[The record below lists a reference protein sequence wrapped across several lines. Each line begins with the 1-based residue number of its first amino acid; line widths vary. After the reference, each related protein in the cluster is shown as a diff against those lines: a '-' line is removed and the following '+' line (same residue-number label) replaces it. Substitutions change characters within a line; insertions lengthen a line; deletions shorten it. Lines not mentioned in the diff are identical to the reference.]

1 MANKNTVSILFEADG
16 TAVIKTSDGIE
27 KKIVNNNDAIDKDTK
42 STTNKISGYWKA
54 MGIGAV
60 AAIAASAGAAL
71 LAIKKLSASVIEAA
85 SVSEQY
91 EIRLQHLLGSQA
103 EGSRLF
109 EEMAEFAGKVPFEF
123 EKIMGAATQL
133 SGVMKG
139 GVDEVSRWMP
149 LIGDLAAVSGLSIQQ
164 TTEQVVRMYSA
175 GAGAADLFRERGI
188 LSMLGF
194 KAGVSVSAEE
204 TRKKLLEEWNKQGSS
219 FKGATEDLAG
229 SWTGMISML
238 SDAWFAFRTKIAE
251 SGLFAFAKGGIQLVI
266 DAIEDLK
273 KRGQLDKWAKK
284 ISDSIIDIGAIIFKS
299 LIWSLNMALEVM
311 RFFHNGWLGIK
322 LVGIGAIHG
331 INVTIEELI
340 KGLRTLLIPLDMIFE
355 GLKKIGQIETN
366 PFDNVEAAF
375 SDFSAASRNILAG
388 VVDDIE
394 KTNATYDGFKNGI
407 IAAGEAMKQLRIES
421 KQIVTPQNTE
431 QFGPALPPGFV
442 EGLAEVAEDPVV
454 AAIKLRMEFRDAE
467 IEQMTS
473 FTDIMAFHAERGV
486 AINNAMAIETI
497 ANNTMMAAS
506 MQARAGIT
514 GVANQAMEDQML
526 SLIET
531 GKFSVS
537 AMGQIIAQQVKIE
550 LAGLAAKAAIKAIY
564 FTGMGIVAST
574 PWGAGAFGPPAPW
587 FAGAAKMALI
597 SGAAVAAG
605 SAISSGTGGGAQ
617 RPEAGTPGGIPVR
630 VDTGDD
636 RRGDENPPL
645 VINIHQNAAI
655 IGTAEAAAFYE
666 ETLLPIMEDAGD
678 RDVILRKAVGN
689 A

>member
-1 MANKNTVSILFEADG
+1 MANKNTVSIEFEADG

-27 KKIVNNNDAIDKDTK
+27 KKITDNNDAIEKDTK
-42 STTNKISGYWKA
+42 SATTKISGYWKA
-54 MGIGAV
+54 IGISAAAGVAV
-60 AAIAASAGAAL
+60 
-71 LAIKKLSASVIEAA
+71 LAIKKLSASVLEAA

-109 EEMAEFAGKVPFEF
+109 KEMAEFAGEVPFEY

-139 GVDEVSRWMP
+139 GVDEVTRWMP
-149 LIGDLAAVSGLSIQQ
+149 LIGDLAAVSGLSIEQ

-194 KAGVSVSAEE
+194 QAGVSVSAEE
-204 TRKKLLEEWNKQGSS
+204 TRAKLMEEWNKQGSA
-219 FKGATEDLAG
+219 FKGATTDLAG
-229 SWTGMISML
+229 SWDGMISML
-238 SDAWFAFRTKIAE
+238 SDAWFAFRTKIAD
-251 SGLFAFAKGGIQLVI
+251 SGLFDFAKAGLKLVI

-273 KRGQLDKWAKK
+273 KRGQLDVWARK
-284 ISDSIIDIGAIIFKS
+284 IGDGIINS
-299 LIWSLNMALEVM
+299 LIPALEIM

-322 LVGIGAIHG
+322 LVGETAIHG
-331 INVTIEELI
+331 IALAVEGLI
-340 KGLRTLLIPLDMIFE
+340 SVLRVLMAPLDVIFAM
-355 GLKKIGQIETN
+355 LKDWGQIETN
-366 PFDNVEAAF
+366 PFDNIEAAF
-375 SDFSAASRNILAG
+375 SNFSASSKDVMLD
-388 VVDDIE
+388 VVDDIN
-394 KTNATYDGFKNGI
+394 KTNAVYDGFKNGI
-407 IAAGEAMKQLRIES
+407 IKAREEMERLRDASKPEAAAPGIL
-421 KQIVTPQNTE
+421 TPS
-431 QFGPALPPGFV
+431 PIAA
-442 EGLAEVAEDPVV
+442 EGEDPVV
-454 AAIKLRMEFRDAE
+454 AATKIRMEFRDAE
-467 IEQMTS
+467 IAQMTS
-473 FTDIMAFHAERGV
+473 FTEIMAFHAERGA
-486 AINNAMAIETI
+486 AISNAMAIETI

-537 AMGQIIAQQVKIE
+537 SMGQIIAQQVKIE
-550 LAGLAAKAAIKAIY
+550 LAGLAAKAAIKALY

-574 PWGAGAFGPPAPW
+574 PWGAGAFGPPGPW

-605 SAISSGTGGGAQ
+605 SAISSATGAGAE
-617 RPEAGTPGGIPVR
+617 RPAAGTPGGIPVQ
-630 VDTGDD
+630 VDTGDET
-636 RRGDENPPL
+636 RGDEKPPL
-645 VINIHQNAAI
+645 VINIHQNAGI

-666 ETLLPIMEDAGD
+666 EVLLPVMEDAGD
-678 RDVILRKAVGN
+678 RDIVLSKAVGTTT
-689 A
+689 